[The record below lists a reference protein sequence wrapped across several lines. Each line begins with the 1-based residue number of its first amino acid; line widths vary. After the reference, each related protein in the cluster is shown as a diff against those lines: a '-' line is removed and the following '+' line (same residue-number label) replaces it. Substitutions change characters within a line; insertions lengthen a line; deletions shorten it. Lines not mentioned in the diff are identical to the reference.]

1 MKRIVATIL
10 LLLTFTVVFAQTG
23 KSGVPRER
31 ITSLINEF
39 RGYDGFEVVRMN
51 SLGTSAIK
59 ALVRMSALSDGDK
72 DSRALLD
79 VLKGIKKIAVVD
91 YEDCERN
98 VKDRF
103 SRKIGRAL
111 SSADLLMEVKDGT
124 EVLKMYGVVSDD
136 SAVVKDFVMF
146 SQEDCALICLFGSIS
161 LDAVMKMSGQ
171 Q

>member
-1 MKRIVATIL
+1 MLTKISILRLLDVMKRIVATIL

-79 VLKGIKKIAVVD
+79 MLKGIKKIAVVD

-98 VKDRF
+98 VKD
-103 SRKIGRAL
+103 
-111 SSADLLMEVKDGT
+111 
-124 EVLKMYGVVSDD
+124 
-136 SAVVKDFVMF
+136 
-146 SQEDCALICLFGSIS
+146 
-161 LDAVMKMSGQ
+161 
-171 Q
+171 